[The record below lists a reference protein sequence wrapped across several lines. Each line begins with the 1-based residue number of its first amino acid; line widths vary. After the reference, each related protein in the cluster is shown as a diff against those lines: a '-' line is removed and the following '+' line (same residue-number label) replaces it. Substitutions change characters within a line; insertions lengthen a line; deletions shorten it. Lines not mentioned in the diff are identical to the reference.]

1 MQKIWASDTGKYW
14 VQTSCILCV
23 QGGECTLLVCHLKKT
38 LQEVLDRDYQNCLHR
53 PKRDGNWAN
62 FQSELKS
69 DDSCYV
75 SKSVYQS
82 ITGDNTYSE
91 NRQFTKIPL
100 IVRNECSFCCHLR
113 ETYVNT
119 KHPTTFF
126 KKNNANARFQ
136 NLKIQI
142 LWLPPFVLNI

>member
-1 MQKIWASDTGKYW
+1 MSKWHRQVLSLNELHTVCTRGRVHVAS
-14 VQTSCILCV
+14 VS
-23 QGGECTLLVCHLKKT
+23 LKKT

-75 SKSVYQS
+75 SKSVYQF

-91 NRQFTKIPL
+91 NRQFTKIQL

-119 KHPTTFF
+119 KHPTTFN
-126 KKNNANARFQ
+126 KKPNANARFE
-136 NLKIQI
+136 NLKIQL